1 MEVKVT
7 LKPGQNGTKHLV
19 EHYGD
24 QLICVRYRYDKVKR
38 KRYKTVELIIDEQA
52 WIEGYQ
58 MSPHVVP
65 RREPIGPVLVKTDY
79 HEVKLRNA
87 AKEAGGQWYPKEK
100 AWKLPYDT
108 AIALGLDQR
117 ILRFLK
123 DGEQ

>member
-19 EHYGD
+19 EQYGD

-58 MSPHVVP
+58 MPPHVVP
-65 RREPIGPVLVKTDY
+65 LREPIGPVLVKIDY

-87 AKEAGGQWYPKEK
+87 VKEAGGQWYPKEK

-117 ILRFLK
+117 ILRFVR

>member
-1 MEVKVT
+1 VKI
-7 LKPGQNGTKHLV
+7 N
-19 EHYGD
+19 
-24 QLICVRYRYDKVKR
+24 
-38 KRYKTVELIIDEQA
+38 
-52 WIEGYQ
+52 
-58 MSPHVVP
+58 
-65 RREPIGPVLVKTDY
+65 Y

-87 AKEAGGQWYPKEK
+87 AKEAGGQWYLKEK

>member
-7 LKPGQNGTKHLV
+7 LKPGQNGTKRLV
-19 EHYGD
+19 EQYGD

-38 KRYKTVELIIDEQA
+38 KRYKTIELIIDEQA

-58 MSPHVVP
+58 MPPHVVP
-65 RREPIGPVLVKTDY
+65 RREPIGPVLVKINY

-100 AWKLPYDT
+100 VWKLPYDT
-108 AIALGLDQR
+108 AIALSLDQR
-117 ILRFLK
+117 ILRFLR
-123 DGEQ
+123 DGE